1 MMQWEG
7 NIIVITTNT
16 FLWKA
21 VNCSYGWKSAVQGL
35 SIQDI
40 QYELP
45 HNKSHLVLLNI
56 PAQPSS
62 ATDFLSPKVIMERV
76 AANASYFN

>member
-1 MMQWEG
+1 M
-7 NIIVITTNT
+7 
-16 FLWKA
+16 
-21 VNCSYGWKSAVQGL
+21 QGL

-56 PAQPSS
+56 LAQPSS